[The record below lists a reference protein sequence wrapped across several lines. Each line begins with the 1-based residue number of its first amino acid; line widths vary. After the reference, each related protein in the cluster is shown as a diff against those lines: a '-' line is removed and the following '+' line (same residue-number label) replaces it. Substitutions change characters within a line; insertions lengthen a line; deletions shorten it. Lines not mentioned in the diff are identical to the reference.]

1 MSKIKIRIEK
11 TDENHN
17 ILNQSEAKFSEETI
31 HEMNYFYGHHKNSLT
46 ILQDVFKQML
56 LKFENEINSK

>member
-17 ILNQSEAKFSEETI
+17 ILNQTEAKFSEETI
-31 HEMNYFYGHHKNSLT
+31 HEMNYSYGYDKNSLT

-56 LKFENEINSK
+56 LKFEKEINSK

>member
-17 ILNQSEAKFSEETI
+17 ILNQTEAKFSEETI
-31 HEMNYFYGHHKNSLT
+31 HEMNYFYGHDKNSLT
-46 ILQDVFKQML
+46 ILQDAFKQML
-56 LKFENEINSK
+56 LKFEKEINSK